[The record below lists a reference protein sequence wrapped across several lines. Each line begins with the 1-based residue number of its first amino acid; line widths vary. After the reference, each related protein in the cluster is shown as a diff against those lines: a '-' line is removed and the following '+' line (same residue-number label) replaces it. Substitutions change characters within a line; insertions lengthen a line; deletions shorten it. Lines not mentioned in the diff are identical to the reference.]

1 LINAHKIFG
10 IEIDLTLKLL
20 IFFFFFLNKKMETT
34 TRSEYKQMLKE
45 TEERENLTQDE
56 REP

>member
-1 LINAHKIFG
+1 
-10 IEIDLTLKLL
+10 
-20 IFFFFFLNKKMETT
+20 METT